1 MGSRKK
7 RGVDTLRDTRRGAA
21 PPTKRATTAT
31 LGESEIVVSDAV
43 GRLMEFWGFKRN
55 MGRVWSLLYLTPHPL
70 TAQDLQE
77 LLQISSG
84 AVSMTLAEL
93 TRWGV
98 AKKVWVQGE
107 RLDYYAAEVGLWRM
121 ISRVLGERER
131 AEIVAAVDGFE
142 RAVEVL
148 DERRRS
154 TSVGKD
160 DRARADFE
168 LRRVRAL
175 LDLAKLGRTLLDAL
189 LSSAKVD
196 AEPLAR
202 FLLGSGRDSSGG

>member
-1 MGSRKK
+1 MGPRKK
-7 RGVDTLRDTRRGAA
+7 RAVAA
-21 PPTKRATTAT
+21 PQPPRRASSS

-77 LLQISSG
+77 MLQISSG

-98 AKKVWVQGE
+98 VKKVWVQGE
-107 RLDYYAAEVGLWRM
+107 RRDYYAAEVGLWRM

-131 AEIVAAVDGFE
+131 AEIVSAVDAFE
-142 RAVEVL
+142 RAIEVL
-148 DERRRS
+148 EDRRRS
-154 TSVGKD
+154 STASKD
-160 DRARADFE
+160 DRARAEFE

-202 FLLGSGRDSSGG
+202 FLLGGGRDGGRDASNG